1 MACTPTKPPQD
12 VSALQDLV
20 KDYLTRKHEWDK
32 FPDMDE
38 ATSQEWHDIYLS
50 SLEDMTDF
58 ICGEKNTTKVP
69 DGPEYILNSHQWYLG
84 YPRYKHVV
92 NEMAENLK
100 DIGAQNF
107 ENFEQLIDYV
117 KEKKVKFF
125 GDTSVYDI
133 ALRYGW
139 NQNPPIKP
147 EKFVYIHS
155 KPWKAAKHLVE
166 HGYLKKIKKLEN
178 LERKMELEKY
188 QELLLPGMTA
198 SDVENFLCCYHK
210 DIIKLK

>member
-12 VSALQDLV
+12 VSALQNLV
-20 KDYLTRKHEWDK
+20 KDYLTRKQKWDK

-38 ATSQEWHDIYLS
+38 ATSQEWHHIYLS

-69 DGPEYILNSHQWYLG
+69 DGPEYILNSHQWYLNF
-84 YPRYKHVV
+84 PRCKDAV
-92 NEMAENLK
+92 NEMAKSLENI
-100 DIGAQNF
+100 DEQNF

-117 KEKKVKFF
+117 EERKVKFF
-125 GDTSVYDI
+125 GDTSIYDI

-139 NQNPPIKP
+139 NQNPPIRPK
-147 EKFVYIHS
+147 EFVYIHS
-155 KPWKAAKHLVE
+155 KPEEAAEHLVKN
-166 HGYLKKIKKLEN
+166 GYLKQIKE

-198 SDVENFLCCYHK
+198 SDVENFLCVYID
-210 DIIKLK
+210 DILKLEQL